1 MSTTMPSVVVIG
13 GGIAGVAAGYYLA
26 RAGCQV
32 TLVEKESVL
41 AYHSTGRSAAL
52 FFEDYG
58 ARAIRPLTRAS
69 RSFFDNPP
77 PGLADVGFLERRGAM
92 WIGRADQQGSLE
104 RELVEAGP
112 NAQNLS
118 PAAAIAL
125 VPVLSPDLAWA
136 IYVPDALDLD
146 VAAIHQAFVRG
157 MRREGAN
164 ILVSSP
170 AMGLTRHQSSWLTTT
185 PGATYVSDVVVDAAG
200 AWGDEVAALAGV
212 EPVGLDP
219 RRRTAFMVPGDIA
232 YAHWPLVADVD
243 NLFYFRPDGTQILC
257 SLADETPMPP
267 GDAQP
272 EPLDIAL
279 AIERINA
286 ATTLGI
292 ETVRSAWAGLRT
304 FVADRAM
311 VIGFDR
317 QQPGFFWLVG
327 QGGTGIQTAPAAG
340 ELTAALVTGR
350 APPPIQVDAG
360 LVLDALSPDR
370 LRGSGSD

>member
-1 MSTTMPSVVVIG
+1 MSTAMPSVVVIG

-26 RAGCQV
+26 RAGSRV
-32 TLVEKESVL
+32 TLVEQESAL

-52 FFEDYG
+52 YFEDYG
-58 ARAIRPLTRAS
+58 ARAIRPLTKAS
-69 RSFFDNPP
+69 RSFFDHPP

-92 WIGRADQQGSLE
+92 WIGRPEQAESLE
-104 RELVEAGP
+104 RELVEAGSS
-112 NAQNLS
+112 AQKLS
-118 PAAAIAL
+118 AVAAIDL
-125 VPVLSPDLAWA
+125 VPVLTPDLAWA

-157 MRREGAN
+157 MKREGAA
-164 ILVSSP
+164 IVASSP
-170 AMGLTRHQSSWLTTT
+170 VTGLTRNQSGWLATT
-185 PGATYVSDVVVDAAG
+185 PHATYVADVVVNAAG
-200 AWGDEVAALAGV
+200 AWGDKVAALAGV

-219 RRRTAFMVPGDIA
+219 RRRTAFMVPGDIS
-232 YAHWPLVADVD
+232 YARWPLVADVD

-279 AIERINA
+279 AIQRINA
-286 ATTLGI
+286 ATTLDI
-292 ETVRSAWAGLRT
+292 KTVRSAWAGLRT
-304 FVADRAM
+304 FVHDRAM

-317 QQPGFFWLVG
+317 DQPGFFWLVG

-340 ELTAALVTGR
+340 ELTAALVTDG
-350 APPPIQVDAG
+350 APPSIQVEAG
-360 LVLDALSPDR
+360 LDLAALSPDR
-370 LRGSGSD
+370 LRGRDTG

>member
-1 MSTTMPSVVVIG
+1 MSTTMLSVVVIG

-26 RAGCQV
+26 RAGCQL
-32 TLVEKESVL
+32 TLVERESAL

-52 FFEDYG
+52 YFEDYG
-58 ARAIRPLTRAS
+58 ARAIRPLTKAS
-69 RSFFDNPP
+69 RCFFDNPP
-77 PGLADVGFLERRGAM
+77 PGLADVGFLERRGAL
-92 WIGRADQQGSLE
+92 WIGRPEQTSSLE

-112 NAQNLS
+112 RAQKLG
-118 PAAAIAL
+118 AAAALDL
-125 VPVLSPDLAWA
+125 VPVLTPDLAWA

-157 MRREGAN
+157 IRREGAT
-164 ILVSSP
+164 IVAASP
-170 AMGLTRHQSSWLTTT
+170 VTRLTRHQSGWLATT
-185 PGATYVSDVVVDAAG
+185 PNATYVADVIVNAAG

-212 EPVGLDP
+212 DPVGLDP
-219 RRRTAFMVPGDIA
+219 RRRTAFMVPGDIS

-243 NLFYFRPDGTQILC
+243 NLFYFRPDGTQVLC

-286 ATTLGI
+286 ATTLDI
-292 ETVRSAWAGLRT
+292 KTVRSAWAGLRT

-317 QQPGFFWLVG
+317 DQPEFFWLVG

-350 APPPIQVDAG
+350 VPPSIQLDAG
-360 LVLDALSPDR
+360 LDLAALSPNR
-370 LRGSGSD
+370 LKGPDSG

>member
-1 MSTTMPSVVVIG
+1 
-13 GGIAGVAAGYYLA
+13 
-26 RAGCQV
+26 
-32 TLVEKESVL
+32 
-41 AYHSTGRSAAL
+41 
-52 FFEDYG
+52 
-58 ARAIRPLTRAS
+58 LTKAS

-77 PGLADVGFLERRGAM
+77 PGLADVGFLERRGAL
-92 WIGRADQQGSLE
+92 WIGRPEQTASLE

-112 NAQNLS
+112 RAEKLS
-118 PAAAIAL
+118 SAEALDL
-125 VPVLSPDLAWA
+125 VPVLTQDIAWS

-146 VAAIHQAFVRG
+146 VAAIHQTFVRG
-157 MRREGAN
+157 MRREGAT
-164 ILVSSP
+164 IVVSSP
-170 AMGLTRHQSSWLTTT
+170 AIGLTRQQSGWLTTT
-185 PGATYVSDVVVDAAG
+185 PGGTYAADVVVNAAG

-219 RRRTAFMVPGDIA
+219 RRRTAFMVPGDA
-232 YAHWPLVADVD
+232 SYAHWPLVADVD

-257 SLADETPMPP
+257 SLADETPIPP

-292 ETVRSAWAGLRT
+292 RTVRSAWAGLRT

-317 QQPGFFWLVG
+317 DHPGFFWLVG

-340 ELTAALVTGR
+340 ELTAALVTGG
-350 APPPIQVDAG
+350 ALPSIQVDAG
-360 LVLDALSPDR
+360 LDLPALSPDR
-370 LRGSGSD
+370 LRGSGID

>member
-26 RAGCQV
+26 RSGCQV
-32 TLVEKESVL
+32 TLIERESVL

-52 FFEDYG
+52 YFEDYG
-58 ARAIRPLTRAS
+58 ARAIRPLTKAS

-92 WIGRADQQGSLE
+92 WIGKPDQSASLE
-104 RELVEAGP
+104 LELVEAGP
-112 NAQNLS
+112 RAQKLS
-118 PAAAIAL
+118 PAEAIEL
-125 VPVLSPDLAWA
+125 VPVLTADLAWA

-157 MRREGAN
+157 MRREGAT
-164 ILVSSP
+164 IVVSSP
-170 AMGLTRHQSSWLTTT
+170 VTALTRHQSVWLTTT
-185 PGATYVSDVVVDAAG
+185 PRGEHVADVVVNAAG

-219 RRRTAFMVPGDIA
+219 RRRTAFMVPGDIS

-243 NLFYFRPDGTQILC
+243 NLFYFRPDGTQVLC

-286 ATTLGI
+286 STTLGI
-292 ETVRSAWAGLRT
+292 KTVRSAWAGIRT

-317 QQPGFFWLVG
+317 DQPGFFWLVG

-340 ELTAALVTGR
+340 ELTAALVTGG
-350 APPPIQVDAG
+350 APPSIQVDAG
-360 LVLDALSPDR
+360 LELAALSPDR
-370 LRGSGSD
+370 IRGPDSG